1 MTPSARHDPR
11 DPSAG
16 APGPAPGSPP
26 SPAPGRGVAW
36 RRAAG
41 ALPVLVLL
49 SIAAPADAGS
59 EGAAFGREG
68 VYAGLFAGAGPAS
81 GRIVD
86 VDGFS
91 NWGVP
96 GSTLAYGHTGF
107 AGGALIGKRF
117 ALGGLPLRFELDGAS
132 GDLRAKSNRLDPE
145 GRDETVASEFEWV
158 ATARAGVE
166 QALGAATLFVSAGLA
181 AARTDHSVRDLDRDL
196 GPDGNPTPWRF
207 DPDDSFRDRS
217 TELGWVVGIGVEAPL
232 AKAWV
237 LRLEGSYMDFGRSTH
252 HVNHSGN
259 GRCGPGG
266 PRRPCPYEI
275 GKRLGM
281 MRLGVIYRFGG

>member
-1 MTPSARHDPR
+1 MTPFALHDPR
-11 DPSAG
+11 DPPAG
-16 APGPAPGSPP
+16 APGPAPEAR
-26 SPAPGRGVAW
+26 PAPPPGAAW
-36 RRAAG
+36 RRAAR
-41 ALPVLVLL
+41 ALPVLLLL
-49 SIAAPADAGS
+49 SIAAPADAAG

-68 VYAGLFAGAGPAS
+68 VYAGLFAGIGPTS

-96 GSTLAYGHTGF
+96 GSTLAWGRTGF
-107 AGGALIGKRF
+107 AGGALAGKRF
-117 ALGGLPLRFELDGAS
+117 AVGGLPLRFELDGAL
-132 GDLRAKSNRLDPE
+132 GDLRAKSDRLDPE
-145 GRDETVASEFEWV
+145 GRDETVAMEFGWV
-158 ATARAGVE
+158 ATARAGFE

-181 AARTDHSVRDLDRDL
+181 AARIDRSVRDLDRGL

-217 TELGWVVGIGVEAPL
+217 TELGWVIGIGVEAPL
-232 AKAWV
+232 AKAWA
-237 LRLEGSYMDFGRSTH
+237 LRLEGSYMDFGRSTR
-252 HVNHSGN
+252 HVNHSGD

-275 GKRLGM
+275 GQRLGM
-281 MRLGVIYRFGG
+281 VRLGVIHRFGG